1 MTDEDNSWGGSF
13 ERLERE
19 LVEAHYRLA
28 DEDPQNPLLEFIE
41 VDNCGFVFT
50 PKFDAAYNGM
60 SVIKRYEAHT
70 DNLRNARD
78 RFGGLILPVL

>member
-1 MTDEDNSWGGSF
+1 MTDEDNSWRGSF

-19 LVEAHYRLA
+19 LIEAHYRLA
-28 DEDPQNPLLEFIE
+28 DEDPQNPLLGFIE
-41 VDNCGFVFT
+41 VNSHGFVFT

-60 SVIKRYEAHT
+60 PVIRRYGVHT

-78 RFGGLILPVL
+78 RFGWLILPVS